1 MQYDVCI
8 IGAGPAG
15 IEAALQAQASNLSFT
30 LLERFEAGSYI
41 DQTMRNKK
49 FYHVYG
55 TNTAPHTGLLAF
67 PDRVKGYELVDL
79 WKAQA
84 VSLMYRPHTLVTG
97 IRKDADGFVIST
109 SHGDVQARSVVLASG
124 TFESRKRL
132 GVEGEDGNAKIHYE
146 YDYYTDYEDEQIVI
160 VGGGNS
166 ALECA
171 IGVVEGGLNNTVTL
185 LVRKPVLHESV
196 TDRNRDTL
204 AEFIANGDVT
214 VHYHATVRSL
224 GEDDVRVRIGDS
236 EQMIPYDRLF
246 VNIGFEKPTGFL
258 ESLGIRVVDERAD
271 YDPVTFETNV
281 PGLYVVGTLT
291 GADSVIEASQQA
303 EKIIQ
308 SMAQLRTRGEY
319 ATAGSA
325 S

>member
-15 IEAALQAQASNLSFT
+15 IEAALQAQAKGLSFA

-84 VSLMYRPHTLVTG
+84 AALNYRPHTLVSG
-97 IRKDADGFVIST
+97 IRKEANGFVVAASN
-109 SHGDVQARSVVLASG
+109 GDIEAKSVILASG

-132 GVEGEDGNAKIHYE
+132 GVDGEDENQKIHYE
-146 YDYYTDYEDEQIVI
+146 YDYYTDYEDEQIII

-166 ALECA
+166 ALEA
-171 IGVVEGGLNNTVTL
+171 VIGIVEGGVNNTVTL
-185 LVRKPVLHESV
+185 LVRKPTLHESV
-196 TDRNRDTL
+196 TDRNKDTL
-204 AEFIANGDVT
+204 AEFVASGDVT
-214 VHYHATVRSL
+214 VHYEATVQSL
-224 GEDDVRVRIGDS
+224 TQDEVTVLVAGI
-236 EQMIPYDRLF
+236 EQKLPYDRLF

-258 ESLGIRVVDERAD
+258 ESLGIRVVEERAD
-271 YDPVTFETNV
+271 YDLITFETNV

-303 EKIIQ
+303 EKIIA
-308 SMAQLRTRGEY
+308 SMAETRTRGEY
-319 ATAGSA
+319 AAAGSA
-325 S
+325 R